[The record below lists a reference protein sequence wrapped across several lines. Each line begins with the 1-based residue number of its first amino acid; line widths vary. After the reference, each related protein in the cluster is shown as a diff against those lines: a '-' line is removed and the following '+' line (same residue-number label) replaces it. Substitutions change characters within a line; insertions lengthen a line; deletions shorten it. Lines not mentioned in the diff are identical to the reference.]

1 MNLSTAPAQ
10 KRSRR
15 RLAQAALIGLAAASI
30 TVIAGQAAQAAT
42 PPAFPNNII
51 VFPQRDFVS
60 VEGYQGRV
68 GQLATVTVTRNGVE
82 TSRATGRVAAG
93 DVAFE
98 INHPGGSCW
107 QGVTPDIKPGDVV
120 NVSFPTGA
128 SDSTI
133 VQSPEVTPQAD
144 ATGVQVVGSSDL
156 VIEGKRV
163 ANYPLSRI
171 EQRIVAPDL
180 KDTAVGRRDIR
191 ATSTDQRPGPYT
203 SSLVAAGST
212 GWRATYHFV
221 TGANT
226 TAAQATSMRDLAA
239 AGQMRALSW
248 QATDAAGNRQ
258 GLTIS
263 EFGELGGPGLGGC
276 PPGPSALA
284 PNAPT
289 GVTAT
294 AGNQSVTASWTRST
308 TAPDGSP
315 VAGYKVTAV
324 NTANNV
330 ETSVNVGLCT
340 TACSATIPTLTN
352 GATYR
357 IQVRA
362 LCEAGAY
369 STPGTAPGTLSP
381 AGVGV
386 VRPLAPTAVTA
397 TSGSLADL
405 ATDATVTWSAP
416 AQPSGVTVEAW
427 RVTAYDATTLAPIKR
442 VFLDEPTGAADA
454 TRSRSVGF
462 ASARSVVFK
471 VQAIATDD
479 AGTMSTLS
487 AASSAVTAQ

>member
-1 MNLSTAPAQ
+1 MYTSSTPAR

-15 RLAQAALIGLAAASI
+15 VLAQTALVGLAAAGI
-30 TVIAGQAAQAAT
+30 TVVAGQAAQAAT

-82 TSRATGRVAAG
+82 TSRATGSVAAG

-120 NVSFPTGA
+120 RVSFPGGA
-128 SDSTI
+128 SDSTT

-156 VIEGKRV
+156 VIDGKRS
-163 ANYPLSRI
+163 AGFPLARM

-191 ATSTDQRPGPYT
+191 APSRPGPYT
-203 SSLVAAGST
+203 STLTGPTST
-212 GWRATYHFV
+212 TWRATYHFV
-221 TGANT
+221 SGGTT
-226 TAAQATSMRDLAA
+226 TAAQATAMRDIAA

-248 QATDAAGNRQ
+248 QVTDAAGNRQ

-284 PNAPT
+284 PDAPT

-294 AGNQSVTASWTRST
+294 AGNQSVTASWTKST

-315 VAGYKVTAV
+315 VAGYRVTAV

-340 TACSATIPTLTN
+340 TACTATVPTLTN
-352 GATYR
+352 GGTYR
-357 IQVRA
+357 IEVRA
-362 LCEAGAY
+362 LCDAGLY
-369 STPGTAPGTLSP
+369 SKPGKSVGTVSP
-381 AGVGV
+381 SGVGV
-386 VRPLAPTAVTA
+386 VRPVAPTVVTA
-397 TSGSLADL
+397 TDGSLTDL
-405 ATDATVTWSAP
+405 PVDATVSWSAP
-416 AQPSGVTVEAW
+416 TQPTGVTVEAW
-427 RVTAYDATTLAPIKR
+427 RITAYDATTLAPVKR

-454 TRSRSVGF
+454 NRSRSVGF